1 MTTQELEAAILEGVQ
16 ASYKKKY
23 IGRLKVVP
31 IANGYQMKMW
41 LNHPEAPL
49 VIAAELSDSKFLSF
63 IMKELKSRHLELTEY
78 FTGFLPKIASLKL
91 AFITF
96 DFSFNNTIKPSGF
109 WSSKPDFV
117 LISG

>member
-16 ASYKKKY
+16 ASYKKTYVGK
-23 IGRLKVVP
+23 LKVVP

-49 VIAAELSDSKFLSF
+49 VIAAELSDSEFLSF

-78 FTGFLPKIASLKL
+78 FTGYKIE
-91 AFITF
+91 
-96 DFSFNNTIKPSGF
+96 DPHNNCDNTTSCCDKRRTNR
-109 WSSKPDFV
+109 
-117 LISG
+117 

>member
-23 IGRLKVVP
+23 IGKLKVVP

-49 VIAAELSDSKFLSF
+49 VIAAELSDSEFLSF

-78 FTGFLPKIASLKL
+78 FTGYKIEDPH
-91 AFITF
+91 TNC
-96 DFSFNNTIKPSGF
+96 DNTTSCYDKRRINR
-109 WSSKPDFV
+109 
-117 LISG
+117 

>member
-23 IGRLKVVP
+23 VGRLKVVP

-49 VIAAELSDSKFLSF
+49 VIAAELSDSEFLSF

-78 FTGFLPKIASLKL
+78 FTGYKIE
-91 AFITF
+91 
-96 DFSFNNTIKPSGF
+96 DPHNNCDNTTSCCDKRRTNR
-109 WSSKPDFV
+109 
-117 LISG
+117 

>member
-49 VIAAELSDSKFLSF
+49 VIAAELSDSEFLSF

-78 FTGFLPKIASLKL
+78 FTGYKIEDPY
-91 AFITF
+91 TNC
-96 DFSFNNTIKPSGF
+96 DNTTSCCDKRRTNR
-109 WSSKPDFV
+109 
-117 LISG
+117 

>member
-49 VIAAELSDSKFLSF
+49 VIAAELSDSEFLSF

-78 FTGFLPKIASLKL
+78 FTGYKIE
-91 AFITF
+91 
-96 DFSFNNTIKPSGF
+96 DPHNNCDNTTSCCDKRRTNR
-109 WSSKPDFV
+109 
-117 LISG
+117 

>member
-23 IGRLKVVP
+23 VGRLKVVP
-31 IANGYQMKMW
+31 ITNGYQMKMW

-49 VIAAELSDSKFLSF
+49 VIAAELSDSEFLSF

-78 FTGFLPKIASLKL
+78 FTGYKIE
-91 AFITF
+91 
-96 DFSFNNTIKPSGF
+96 DPHNNCDNTTSCCDKRRTNR
-109 WSSKPDFV
+109 
-117 LISG
+117 

>member
-23 IGRLKVVP
+23 VGRLKVVP

-49 VIAAELSDSKFLSF
+49 VIAAELSDSEFLSF
-63 IMKELKSRHLELTEY
+63 IMKELKSRHLEFTEY
-78 FTGFLPKIASLKL
+78 FTGYKIE
-91 AFITF
+91 
-96 DFSFNNTIKPSGF
+96 DPHNNCDNTTSCCDKRRTNR
-109 WSSKPDFV
+109 
-117 LISG
+117 

>member
-23 IGRLKVVP
+23 VGKLKVVP

-49 VIAAELSDSKFLSF
+49 VIAAELSDSEFLSF

-78 FTGFLPKIASLKL
+78 FTGYKIE
-91 AFITF
+91 
-96 DFSFNNTIKPSGF
+96 DPHNNCDNTTSCCDKRRTN
-109 WSSKPDFV
+109 K
-117 LISG
+117 

>member
-49 VIAAELSDSKFLSF
+49 VIAAELSDSEFLSF

-78 FTGFLPKIASLKL
+78 FTGYKIED
-91 AFITF
+91 THTNC
-96 DFSFNNTIKPSGF
+96 DNTTSCCDKRRTNR
-109 WSSKPDFV
+109 
-117 LISG
+117 

>member
-23 IGRLKVVP
+23 IGKLKVVP

-49 VIAAELSDSKFLSF
+49 VIAAELSDSEFLSF

-78 FTGFLPKIASLKL
+78 FTSYKIEDPHTNCDN
-91 AFITF
+91 ITSCC
-96 DFSFNNTIKPSGF
+96 DKRRIKR
-109 WSSKPDFV
+109 
-117 LISG
+117 

>member
-1 MTTQELEAAILEGVQ
+1 MTTQELEAAILESVQ

-23 IGRLKVVP
+23 VGKLKVVP

-49 VIAAELSDSKFLSF
+49 VIAAELSDSEFLSF

-78 FTGFLPKIASLKL
+78 FTGYKIE
-91 AFITF
+91 
-96 DFSFNNTIKPSGF
+96 DPHNNCDNTTSCCDKRRTNR
-109 WSSKPDFV
+109 
-117 LISG
+117 